1 MPEIITDTHETAEA
15 DWNPD
20 DEPGEIAADISATTE
35 PIGKPFEFHVQ
46 MNNFTLNEMQNL
58 VVEAVERLR
67 VPLARIQRA

>member
-1 MPEIITDTHETAEA
+1 MTTTPSGYKLQAVMS
-15 DWNPD
+15 
-20 DEPGEIAADISATTE
+20 AATE